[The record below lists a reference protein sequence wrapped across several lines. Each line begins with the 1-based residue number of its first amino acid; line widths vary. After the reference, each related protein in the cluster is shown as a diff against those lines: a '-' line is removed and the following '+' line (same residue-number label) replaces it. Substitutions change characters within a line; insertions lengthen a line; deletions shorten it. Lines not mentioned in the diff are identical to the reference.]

1 MTGNK
6 TANNHYTEIKYNYYD
21 HKDMDNDRKEDNIY
35 WNSMGKN
42 KDTDEKD
49 RRDNKVDNKDAS
61 NYSKERQ

>member
-6 TANNHYTEIKYNYYD
+6 TANNHDTEIKYNYYD

-49 RRDNKVDNKDAS
+49 RRDNKVDNKDVS